1 MSSFIDYSPMKI
13 KAILFD
19 LDNTLLDFSEM
30 KHMAVNMAIRA
41 MIDQGLDIDP
51 KEAYDIIFKTY
62 WEVGIESDNAFSEF
76 LKRRFGQVD
85 ERILAAGINAYLR
98 TKPSFLEPYP
108 NVVPTLIKLIKKGL
122 VIGILTDAP
131 RLKGWQRLCAMRL
144 QHFFDHV
151 ITRDDSGAPK
161 TGGLPFE
168 YALRR
173 LQLDPGDVLFVGD
186 SVLRDIKGAKA
197 AGMIAA
203 LAKYG
208 TKDSLDAIQAAKPDY
223 ILSDFTE
230 ILQIIESE

>member
-1 MSSFIDYSPMKI
+1 MAI
-13 KAILFD
+13 KAVLFD

-51 KEAYDIIFKTY
+51 KEAFNIILQTY

-76 LKRRFGQVD
+76 LKRRFGSVD

-122 VIGILTDAP
+122 VIGIVTDAP

-151 ITRDDSGAPK
+151 ITRDDSGSSK
-161 TGGLPFE
+161 TGGLPFA
-168 YALRR
+168 YALEQ
-173 LQLDPGDVLFVGD
+173 LHLDPAEVLFVGD
-186 SVLRDIKGAKA
+186 SVERDITGAKR
-197 AGMIAA
+197 AGMVTA

-208 TKDSLDAIQAAKPDY
+208 TKDSQEKIQAAHPEY
-223 ILSDFTE
+223 ILSDFSE
-230 ILQIIESE
+230 ILHIIESR

>member
-1 MSSFIDYSPMKI
+1 MSI
-13 KAILFD
+13 KAVLFD

-41 MIDQGLDIDP
+41 MIDQGLDMDP
-51 KEAYDIIFKTY
+51 NEAFRSIFETY
-62 WEVGIESDNAFSEF
+62 YEVGIESDNAFSEF

-85 ERILAAGINAYLR
+85 ERILAAGVNAYLH

-108 NVVPTLIKLIKKGL
+108 NVVPTLIKLIKAGL

-161 TGGLPFE
+161 AGGLPFE
-168 YALRR
+168 YALGE
-173 LQLDPGDVLFVGD
+173 LELPPGEVLFVGD
-186 SVLRDIKGAKA
+186 SVERDIKGAKS
-197 AGMIAA
+197 AGMVTA
-203 LAKYG
+203 LAVYG
-208 TKDSLDAIQAAKPDY
+208 TKDAEEAILAAKPDY
-223 ILSDFTE
+223 MLSDFRE
-230 ILQIIESE
+230 LLGIIGM

>member
-1 MSSFIDYSPMKI
+1 MSI
-13 KAILFD
+13 KAVLFD

-41 MIDQGLDIDP
+41 MIDLGLDMDP
-51 KEAYDIIFKTY
+51 DEAFRSIFETY
-62 WEVGIESDNAFSEF
+62 YEVGIESDNAFSEF

-85 ERILAAGINAYLR
+85 ERILAAGVNAYLR

-108 NVVPTLIKLIKKGL
+108 NVVPTLIKLIRLGL

-144 QHFFDHV
+144 QHFFDFV

-168 YALRR
+168 YALVK
-173 LQLDPGDVLFVGD
+173 LKLSSEEVLFVGD
-186 SVLRDIKGAKA
+186 SIERDIKGAKVV
-197 AGMIAA
+197 GMVTA
-203 LAKYG
+203 LAGYG
-208 TKDSLDAIQAAKPDY
+208 TKDTEEAILSSQPDY
-223 ILSDFTE
+223 ILSDFRE
-230 ILQIIESE
+230 LLDIISI

>member
-1 MSSFIDYSPMKI
+1 MSI
-13 KAILFD
+13 KAVLFD

-30 KHMAVNMAIRA
+30 KYMAVNMAIRA
-41 MIDQGLDIDP
+41 MIDQGLDMDP
-51 KEAYDIIFKTY
+51 GEAFNSIFETY

-85 ERILAAGINAYLR
+85 ERILAAGVNAYLR

-108 NVVPTLIKLIKKGL
+108 NVVPTLIKLIKSGL
-122 VIGILTDAP
+122 VIGIVTDAP

-168 YALRR
+168 YALDR
-173 LQLDPGDVLFVGD
+173 LQMKPDGILFVGD
-186 SVLRDIKGAKA
+186 SVERDIRGAKA
-197 AGMIAA
+197 AGMVTA
-203 LAKYG
+203 LAGYG
-208 TKDSLDAIQAAKPDY
+208 TKDSEEMIRNAKPDH
-223 ILSDFTE
+223 ILSDFRD
-230 ILQIIESE
+230 LLDIIHPGQ

>member
-1 MSSFIDYSPMKI
+1 MSI
-13 KAILFD
+13 KAVLFD

-41 MIDQGLDIDP
+41 MIDQGLDMDP
-51 KEAYDIIFKTY
+51 DEAFRSIFETY
-62 WEVGIESDNAFSEF
+62 YEVGIESDNAFSEF

-85 ERILAAGINAYLR
+85 ERILAAGVNAYLR

-108 NVVPTLIKLIKKGL
+108 NVVPTLIKLIKSGL

-168 YALRR
+168 YALG
-173 LQLDPGDVLFVGD
+173 QLKLSSKEVLFVGD
-186 SVLRDIKGAKA
+186 SVERDIKGAKA
-197 AGMIAA
+197 SGMITA
-203 LAKYG
+203 LAGYG
-208 TKDSLDAIQAAKPDY
+208 TKDAEEVILAAQPDY
-223 ILSDFTE
+223 ILSDFRE
-230 ILQIIESE
+230 LLDIIGM